1 MTDDKTYFDLPIAPE
16 QFGVLLPPAELR
28 RIDFSALDYSTARR
42 AMLEYI
48 RTYWPDDF
56 NDFVAS
62 NGIMMLVENQAS
74 NVAKL
79 SMRADMLAS
88 EAFLP
93 TAQNPESVINHLALI
108 NQSIKRQT
116 PAVVDVEVS
125 VPTPIVT
132 DLSIS
137 PGLVFQVRG
146 PDNEPLFY
154 ELYRAPGDFTSDI
167 TIPAGQRGVIGFGLE
182 GRFASDRVVTSPGG
196 LNQKIVITEELILS
210 DPFLVYVG
218 SVAEENRWV
227 VTTEPLE
234 KYGSNDRV
242 CYLKVTDDRAE
253 ISFGN
258 NVNGV
263 APLSG
268 QQITVRYR
276 IGGGI
281 RGRIQSRGIN
291 ETRPISPQPPA
302 SSPVSVTFRN
312 LNPSSGGTDKETLEQ
327 AKRRAPR
334 DFVVKAFASD
344 RPASVV
350 TDSDYAQLASTF
362 AHPHYGAVSKAM
374 ATVRTSVNA
383 NKVELYILAEG
394 PDGLVTPSAGLRRAL
409 GIYVDQY
416 NVLTDSVEVLSGS
429 LLPVDVEMTVV
440 VNRNA
445 DAVVV
450 KDAVSATLDTFFDY
464 RNRELGQPLYKSE
477 LVQLI
482 RAIDG
487 VSYVDVFL
495 PTDNILATGQL
506 AAEGSGGVGINEI
519 IVEGSR
525 DVKVYY
531 ERVS

>member
-125 VPTPIVT
+125 VPTPLASDMLIA
-132 DLSIS
+132 
-137 PGLVFQVRG
+137 PGLVFQARG
-146 PDNEPLFY
+146 PDNTPVFY
-154 ELYRAPGDFTSDI
+154 EIYRAPGDFTSDLV
-167 TIPAGQRGVIGFGLE
+167 IPAGQRGVIGYGLE
-182 GRFASDRVVTSPGG
+182 GRFASDRIVTSPGG
-196 LNQKIVITEELILS
+196 LNQKVVITEESILD

-218 SVAEENRWV
+218 TVEESNRWM
-227 VTTEPLE
+227 VTKEPIE
-234 KYGSNDRV
+234 RYGPNDRV
-242 CYLKVTDDRAE
+242 CYLKIVDDRAE
-253 ISFGN
+253 VSFGD

-268 QQITVRYR
+268 QVITVRYR

-291 ETRPISPQPPA
+291 ESRPISPQPPA

-327 AKRRAPR
+327 AKKRAPR
-334 DFVVKAFASD
+334 DFALRAFASD
-344 RPASVV
+344 RPASIV
-350 TDSDYAQLASTF
+350 TDTDYAQLASTF

-374 ATVRTSVNA
+374 ATVRTSVNT

-394 PDGLVTPSAGLRRAL
+394 PDGLVTPSAGLRQAL
-409 GIYVDQY
+409 SIYVDQY
-416 NVLTDSVEVLSGS
+416 NVLTDSVEVLSGA
-429 LLPVDVEMTVV
+429 LRPVDVDMTVV

-450 KDAVSATLDTFFDY
+450 KDAVNASLDTYFDY

-477 LVQLI
+477 LIQLI
-482 RAIDG
+482 RSIDG
-487 VSYVDVFL
+487 VSYVDVFE
-495 PTDNILATGQL
+495 PTDNVLATGEL
-506 AAEGSGGVGINEI
+506 ADSDPDGVGINEI
-519 IVEGSR
+519 IVEGTR

-531 ERVS
+531 ERN